1 MYRGRNASRVQLHL
15 HLPLVYLFFQWSYY
29 TKPLVFYL
37 VTLSLIKLSHN
48 GKFPPFPFYVKLV
61 VHSPHTF
68 SLKQTIEKDTSPT
81 NHSSAL
87 WSVCRLKIE
96 SAWSLVVHCITPN
109 ARNSVMV
116 SVSWPLLRT
125 TRGAWDISRFCF
137 LLQIFLVFYI
147 CIISIFWFS
156 VG

>member
-1 MYRGRNASRVQLHL
+1 MCRGRNASRVQLHL
-15 HLPLVYLFFQWSYY
+15 PLVYLFSMVPSYKA
-29 TKPLVFYL
+29 TCLYL

-48 GKFPPFPFYVKLV
+48 GKFPPFHCY

-96 SAWSLVVHCITPN
+96 SAWSLVVHCMTPN
-109 ARNSVMV
+109 SRNSVMV
-116 SVSWPLLRT
+116 SVSQPLLRT
-125 TRGAWDISRFCF
+125 TKGSKRYFQILFSATDISKF
-137 LLQIFLVFYI
+137 LTY
-147 CIISIFWFS
+147 
-156 VG
+156 G